1 MKNDAI
7 KRNYVLRDSKL
18 LFFASFLSSLI
29 IRDIEEFEKYGVT
42 AAQATELDSLCEELK
57 NFPIDTA
64 YFYDYVISIE
74 ERDAIIKDLR
84 AIIKS
89 MAMRVELKWGKRSP
103 KYRWMGMS
111 DLIKISVETFVARA
125 RIIHTFMTENLSEL
139 TAEGLTQ
146 AMLDNLD
153 AKILELNAAI
163 SQALEKENLRQEKT
177 KERIILSN
185 QIYKLVSKYCEIGK
199 MSWSNTNPAKYNDY
213 LIYKGNK

>member
-1 MKNDAI
+1 
-7 KRNYVLRDSKL
+7 
-18 LFFASFLSSLI
+18 
-29 IRDIEEFEKYGVT
+29 
-42 AAQATELDSLCEELK
+42 
-57 NFPIDTA
+57 
-64 YFYDYVISIE
+64 
-74 ERDAIIKDLR
+74 
-84 AIIKS
+84 
-89 MAMRVELKWGKRSP
+89 
-103 KYRWMGMS
+103 
-111 DLIKISVETFVARA
+111 
-125 RIIHTFMTENLSEL
+125 MTENLSEL